1 MTSFMPA
8 ASGQPQQQLQASMYP
23 AQTMPQQPGHLGPG
37 QNGFSQS
44 LPQQQQQ
51 QQQPMPLQQAMYQQ
65 QQPVA
70 ATVSFLDQQQQIIQ
84 ENLQAS
90 TAATLIPV
98 VDQAVS
104 KASPAKKLTKKQL
117 KKLEAGEELTAED
130 LTPKKKTPKQ
140 RKLQPKTSA
149 KDAGLNNS
157 VDSSSSQTELVNPE
171 KQMDAE
177 GSNSCSRLMPDS
189 TQANIDA
196 TLDDL
201 MKQYKLKG
209 KKGKKGELSSDD
221 ESAGEE
227 GDESTE
233 QSPAKKGTKSRP
245 KKPKKRTEDDSF
257 DEFLAANAQEEDP
270 ALKKRRYSKK
280 KGSGK
285 ADEPVEGVQ
294 VAAEVAVADDIVCHL
309 KAPVLPMI
317 VQKATSGRRKNLN
330 LAKLMKKNGRK
341 RKKKTSSGEEEED
354 EDDSDEGYEVAA
366 TKRGGKKASAAAEAL
381 ATDEAT
387 LDTDAQNDENTA
399 KALQVCYFEVLS
411 ALRMSKAFLRF
422 FH

>member
-8 ASGQPQQQLQASMYP
+8 ASGQLQQQLQASMYP
-23 AQTMPQQPGHLGPG
+23 AQAIPQQPGHLGPG

-44 LPQQQQQ
+44 LPQQ

-90 TAATLIPV
+90 TAATPIPV

-177 GSNSCSRLMPDS
+177 GSNSCSRPMPDS

-209 KKGKKGELSSDD
+209 KKGKKGEVSSDD
-221 ESAGEE
+221 ESAVEE

-280 KGSGK
+280 K
-285 ADEPVEGVQ
+285 ANEPVEQGVQ

-366 TKRGGKKASAAAEAL
+366 SKRGGKKASAAAEAP

-399 KALQVCYFEVLS
+399 KALQVCY
-411 ALRMSKAFLRF
+411 
-422 FH
+422 